1 MKLLTL
7 GVLVTLVLR
16 RQLREARY
24 LALAAGGSLLLNT
37 VALGSCRPQ
46 NCQKT
51 HPMLTAPA
59 PWDGGAKPIPW
70 GTTSNC
76 FSRR

>member
-24 LALAAGGSLLLNT
+24 LALAAGGSLLLN
-37 VALGSCRPQ
+37 VLLKAGGQRARP
-46 NCQKT
+46 
-51 HPMLTAPA
+51 
-59 PWDGGAKPIPW
+59 GAI
-70 GTTSNC
+70 
-76 FSRR
+76 

>member
-24 LALAAGGSLLLNT
+24 LAAGGSLLLN
-37 VALGSCRPQ
+37 VLLKAGCQRARP
-46 NCQKT
+46 
-51 HPMLTAPA
+51 
-59 PWDGGAKPIPW
+59 GAI
-70 GTTSNC
+70 
-76 FSRR
+76 